1 MRNGG
6 CRQLRESQF
15 NVRFTSGGDQY
26 VFNARTGALVEL
38 EDGYLSRASQSECD
52 QLAELG
58 FLVDSDVDEIQEVQS
73 SLNDAIDSRSS
84 DLWCT
89 VILTRTCNFACTYC
103 YQDKARSSF
112 SSTDLTRLVSEV
124 ENFFSTGG
132 SRINVTYFGGEPLLE
147 KNAVAFLDTE
157 IKLLSKK
164 YGRQYH
170 SAISTNGSLLTKEFA
185 REIGFDNIR
194 LTFDGDAAWHES
206 LKKPRG
212 FSYQEQLGL
221 INALL
226 ENCSSTIVVRFN
238 ICVENR
244 KSFLTVIDDLA
255 DLPSFDGKRIVFE
268 YAKMRNSRHSD
279 LFTQL
284 ENSEY
289 AKALVPLMERAG
301 ERGVLPTLPHPIS
314 TPCPFAS
321 GQGVCIGPKLNRF
334 RCSESEE
341 RIEAE
346 GLVVRPRHIG
356 FNERCRSCKVLPL
369 CLGGCPL
376 MQGEDSCIPEKFVLR
391 DILADFI
398 RHPDRWTSASE
409 VEKP

>member
-157 IKLLSKK
+157 IKLL
-164 YGRQYH
+164 
-170 SAISTNGSLLTKEFA
+170 
-185 REIGFDNIR
+185 
-194 LTFDGDAAWHES
+194 
-206 LKKPRG
+206 
-212 FSYQEQLGL
+212 
-221 INALL
+221 
-226 ENCSSTIVVRFN
+226 
-238 ICVENR
+238 
-244 KSFLTVIDDLA
+244 
-255 DLPSFDGKRIVFE
+255 
-268 YAKMRNSRHSD
+268 
-279 LFTQL
+279 
-284 ENSEY
+284 
-289 AKALVPLMERAG
+289 
-301 ERGVLPTLPHPIS
+301 
-314 TPCPFAS
+314 
-321 GQGVCIGPKLNRF
+321 
-334 RCSESEE
+334 
-341 RIEAE
+341 
-346 GLVVRPRHIG
+346 
-356 FNERCRSCKVLPL
+356 
-369 CLGGCPL
+369 
-376 MQGEDSCIPEKFVLR
+376 
-391 DILADFI
+391 
-398 RHPDRWTSASE
+398 
-409 VEKP
+409 